1 MIQWALFFPI
11 RGLEEFYHHLKEQ
24 KAWIQGLS

>member
-1 MIQWALFFPI
+1 MIQWALLFPI